1 MKGARQTVKFECL
14 RCGSCCHEY
23 EFADGENIKRIP
35 IFPEELD
42 ELEAFARSNG
52 IGIKFLEDV
61 VFPDT
66 KNKKIIVVTY
76 KVVLE
81 GADRCCPFFQASTGC
96 RVNKMKPLACKAY
109 PLAQKKVDAYSQ
121 ELNLDPYCKFIEKH
135 ESQFR
140 EATSEI
146 IKGMF
151 DPELDFSWRLMEK
164 NQEIILKIKQ
174 LTVEG
179 KILIPEMVSPEE
191 LDTWLRT
198 WDRVYIKDL

>member
-1 MKGARQTVKFECL
+1 LKFECL

-23 EFADGENIKRIP
+23 EFADGANIKRIP
-35 IFPEELD
+35 VFPEELD
-42 ELEAFARSNG
+42 GLETFARNNG
-52 IGIKFLEDV
+52 IMIKFLEDV

-81 GADRCCPFFQASTGC
+81 GDDKCCPFFQPSTGC
-96 RVNKMKPLACKAY
+96 RVNTIKPIACKAY
-109 PLAQKKVDAYSQ
+109 PLAQKKIDAYSQ

-135 ESQFR
+135 EARFR
-140 EATSEI
+140 EATSDG
-146 IKGMF
+146 IKAMF
-151 DPELDFSWRLMEK
+151 DSELDSSERLMKK
-164 NQEIILKIKQ
+164 NQEIILQIRQ

-179 KILIPEMVSPEE
+179 KILIPEAVSSEE
-191 LDTWLRT
+191 LDNWLRT

>member
-1 MKGARQTVKFECL
+1 MKFECL

-23 EFADGENIKRIP
+23 EFADGANIKRIP

-42 ELEAFARSNG
+42 ELEAFAREKS
-52 IGIKFLEDV
+52 IKIKFLEDV
-61 VFPDT
+61 VFPET
-66 KNKKIIVVTY
+66 KHKKIIVVTY

-81 GADRCCPFFQASTGC
+81 GVEKCCPFFQESTGC
-96 RVNKMKPLACKAY
+96 MVNRIKPLACKAY

-121 ELNLDPYCKFIEKH
+121 ELNIDPYCRFIEKH
-135 ESQFR
+135 EAQCR
-140 EATSEI
+140 QANIEV
-146 IKGMF
+146 IKNMF
-151 DPELDFSWRLMEK
+151 DSELDFSGRLMKK

-179 KILIPEMVSPEE
+179 KILIPDTVSLEE